1 MVLFPCFREFSGA
14 VEFIVFCFF
23 KSGSAMILVLFFKL
37 EFVGSFM
44 NYASNY
50 NQR

>member
-23 KSGSAMILVLFFKL
+23 KSGSAMILVLFFK
-37 EFVGSFM
+37 VGICWVLYELCFKL
-44 NYASNY
+44 
-50 NQR
+50 